1 MGFDVEPL
9 KEPRGFLRLMQ
20 WFLAMIAFAT
30 CCDFSVKF
38 GFQVN
43 CKEETNITSTLF
55 ITEATYPFSVDE
67 NHATEYE
74 TPVCSPPAG
83 NKKEKFTFPGDF
95 SSDAEFFVFVG
106 VITWLYCAATL
117 ALYVFYSYLY
127 NDEQKSYPKI
137 DLIIAIVLAFTWLVA
152 SSAWANGLN
161 GLKSTA
167 DVQSWIYNADES
179 DGIKGPCAK
188 QNGNFIS
195 TNVENCSST
204 GDSGFG
210 KGNAS
215 VCLGFLNCFL
225 WICSTWFIYKET
237 SWFRARQQAQ
247 QAQPGFQS
255 EI

>member
-20 WFLAMIAFAT
+20 WFLAMIVFAT
-30 CCDFSVKF
+30 CCDFSVQF
-38 GFQVN
+38 GFKVK
-43 CKEETNITSTLF
+43 CKSENVTLPEF
-55 ITEATYPFSVDE
+55 KTVATYPFSLDE
-67 NHATEYE
+67 NVAIEYSK
-74 TPVCSPPAG
+74 PVCSPPEG
-83 NKKEKFTFPGDF
+83 NTKEKFTFPGDF

-161 GLKSTA
+161 GLKSLA
-167 DVQSWIYNADES
+167 EVQTWIFDDEN
-179 DGIKGPCAK
+179 GPCSK
-188 QNGNFIS
+188 KKDGNFIY
-195 TNVENCSST
+195 TNIENCQSA
-204 GDSGFG
+204 GDTGFG

-225 WICSTWFIYKET
+225 WISSTWFIYKET
-237 SWFRARQQAQ
+237 SWFRARQAQ
-247 QAQPGFQS
+247 QPQPGFQPD
-255 EI
+255 I